1 MTKLG
6 EGIRDFYIRD
16 FYHFWDFGFLRSGL
30 FRSGKVRG
38 ALIFHLFLL
47 TFIAEP

>member
-1 MTKLG
+1 MRGKGTKVG
-6 EGIRDFYIRD
+6 EGENNPEKNLV
-16 FYHFWDFGFLRSGL
+16 FLRSGL